1 MVFSS
6 VKNWLTLL
14 IVALVALAMAVAW
27 LYIVPPLGDRLDQQK
42 LKDAQASVSNAIG
55 PVSTF
60 VKYNQAT
67 DETVISQTD
76 QTSLEQA
83 IRYWSLRLNARIL
96 VLTKELE
103 PATATAGLDPFNARN
118 YPMLAQAL
126 DRKSAVQGIV
136 LTPSGRYAATAVP
149 LIAEVPDQPLSQ
161 RPVAGVVLVAAPLTD
176 VDKAVAAVQ
185 RSLLRATGFA
195 IVLSAVLGYLA
206 SYFIARRLKRI
217 ERSAES
223 IAAGDLTATVD
234 ISVEDEIG
242 QLGNTFNI
250 MAARLRDAFT
260 AVEYERDRIEV
271 LLNDLSEGVIGVA
284 ADGALTIANPAAAEL
299 LGRPLAVG
307 ALVDDAFPE
316 DVATLWRESGTDAAG
331 QVIVFVHG
339 DKTLEATTYPVGG
352 EADFTS
358 IVVLRDVSAQARLER
373 ARRDLIA
380 NASHEFKT
388 PLFSLAGFLELID
401 EGNLS
406 PEEQQEFLQLMRVQ
420 VDRLRNLAVSM
431 LDLSRVEAGSIE
443 LQPEQ
448 VELEA
453 VARAVLDEFQ
463 AQAQT
468 KDLALLT
475 DGGEGLTAWCDE
487 QRLAQVLRALVDNA
501 VKFSPTG
508 GSVRVSAHDEGPRA
522 AVTVS
527 DEGPGISRSE
537 LPHVFERFHR
547 GREDRASTSGA
558 GLGLSIARE
567 LTELMGGT
575 ISASSATGGG
585 ASFTVRLPREPAA
598 RRGDGTAR
606 RRQAPAAPPAPS
618 DDGVPVAVRANV
630 SSDS

>member
-1 MVFSS
+1 M
-6 VKNWLTLL
+6 
-14 IVALVALAMAVAW
+14 
-27 LYIVPPLGDRLDQQK
+27 
-42 LKDAQASVSNAIG
+42 
-55 PVSTF
+55 
-60 VKYNQAT
+60 
-67 DETVISQTD
+67 
-76 QTSLEQA
+76 
-83 IRYWSLRLNARIL
+83 
-96 VLTKELE
+96 
-103 PATATAGLDPFNARN
+103 
-118 YPMLAQAL
+118 
-126 DRKSAVQGIV
+126 
-136 LTPSGRYAATAVP
+136 
-149 LIAEVPDQPLSQ
+149 
-161 RPVAGVVLVAAPLTD
+161 
-176 VDKAVAAVQ
+176 
-185 RSLLRATGFA
+185 
-195 IVLSAVLGYLA
+195 
-206 SYFIARRLKRI
+206 
-217 ERSAES
+217 
-223 IAAGDLTATVD
+223 
-234 ISVEDEIG
+234 
-242 QLGNTFNI
+242 
-250 MAARLRDAFT
+250 
-260 AVEYERDRIEV
+260 
-271 LLNDLSEGVIGVA
+271 
-284 ADGALTIANPAAAEL
+284 
-299 LGRPLAVG
+299 
-307 ALVDDAFPE
+307 DDTFPE

-463 AQAQT
+463 AQGQA
-468 KDLALLT
+468 KDLALIAES
-475 DGGEGLTAWCDE
+475 GEGLTAWCDE

-501 VKFSPTG
+501 VKFSPAGT
-508 GSVRVSAHDEGPRA
+508 SVRVTLHDEGPRA

-527 DEGPGISRSE
+527 DDGPGISRSE

-575 ISASSATGGG
+575 ISASSAAGGG
-585 ASFTVRLPREPAA
+585 ASFTVRLPREPATRKGA
-598 RRGDGTAR
+598 GGDGAR
-606 RRQAPAAPPAPS
+606 RREPARTTAPIPSPPRPRS
-618 DDGVPVAVRANV
+618 PPILRP
-630 SSDS
+630 